1 MQLCVSLHC
10 RIDDIQD
17 NCSLRRGI
25 PATHTVYGVGRAISV
40 AMCALFTPLQR
51 VLSTNQPD
59 LIKVYTKMMLE
70 SWRGQALE
78 IYWRDN
84 HICPS
89 EVEYLEMLRRSKYR
103 F

>member
-1 MQLCVSLHC
+1 MQLCITLHC

-17 NCSLRRGI
+17 NSLLRRSI
-25 PATHTVYGVGRAISV
+25 PAAHKVYGVASKISAAICVNFIS
-40 AMCALFTPLQR
+40 LQR
-51 VLSTNQPD
+51 VLSSNHPD
-59 LIKVYTKMMLE
+59 LIKFYSEMMLE

-78 IYWRDN
+78 IYWCDN